1 MKVLFVCSGNSK
13 VFEISPFYQVQVD
26 SISELGHQV
35 DVFRIKG
42 KGVLGYLR
50 HIIPLRRFI
59 KRNEY
64 DIVHAHYSMSAFVA
78 TFATLRLKRDI
89 EHTEKQVGK
98 KPSFYN
104 QHLVVS
110 LVGSDVCGS
119 SLWRSITRL
128 FARLFWPYLIVVSP
142 EMKDKLG
149 LSWIEVIPQGVDIG
163 SFREIDKKECR
174 EALGYKQED
183 YYILFVAN
191 PKRKEKNYPLAR
203 DAFNLI
209 KTDNTH
215 LIICDKVP
223 SEQIPLYMNA
233 CDVLILSSH
242 REGSPNV
249 VKEAMTCNCP
259 IVSTDVGDVRWL
271 LGEIEGHYIAES
283 NPEDF
288 ADKLKQ
294 ALEFGRK
301 TKGRE
306 RLIELGIG
314 SESIARRIITIYE
327 GILRD

>member
-35 DVFRIKG
+35 DVFSIKG
-42 KGVLGYLR
+42 KGISGYLKNVL
-50 HIIPLRRFI
+50 PLKRVI

-64 DIVHAHYSMSAFVA
+64 DIIHAHYSMSAFVA
-78 TFATLRLKRDI
+78 TLASLRVKRDFKSV
-89 EHTEKQVGK
+89 EKQIDK
-98 KPSFYN
+98 KTSFYH

-119 SLWRSITRL
+119 TFWQAITRF
-128 FARLFWPYLIVVSP
+128 FARFFWPYLIVVSP

-149 LSWIEVIPQGVDIG
+149 LPWIEVIPQGVDIKL
-163 SFREIDKKECR
+163 FRELGKNECR
-174 EALGYKQED
+174 EELGLNQED
-183 YYILFVAN
+183 SYVLFVAN
-191 PKRKEKNYPLAR
+191 PERKEKNYPLAR

-215 LIICDKVP
+215 LVICDKI
-223 SEQIPLYMNA
+223 SREQIPIYMNA

-249 VKEAMTCNCP
+249 VKEGMACNCP

-288 ADKLKQ
+288 ADKIKQ

-314 SESIARRIITIYE
+314 SESIARRITTIYE